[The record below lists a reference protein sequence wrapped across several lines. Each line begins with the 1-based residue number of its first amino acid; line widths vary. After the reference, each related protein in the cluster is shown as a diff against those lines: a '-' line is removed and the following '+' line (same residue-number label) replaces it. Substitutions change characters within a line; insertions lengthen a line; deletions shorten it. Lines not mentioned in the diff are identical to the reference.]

1 MVFNDIRDIYSAE
14 LSNEQF
20 ARLENFINRETG
32 IKMSSD
38 KKVMVQARLKRRLK
52 ALSIPSFETYLD
64 YLFGN
69 SGNHSE
75 IINVFDAIS
84 TNKTDFFRES
94 IHFSFLKD
102 HVLPEYKEKRKGS
115 IFKVW
120 SAACSSGEEP
130 YTLAMCIHE
139 FLDLNPSF
147 DYSIYGTD
155 ISTLILK
162 MATNAVY
169 TEERVK
175 PAVPEYLVQ
184 KYFMKNRDTVKRTFR
199 IVPELRAKVS
209 FNRLNFMDESYHIAG
224 KFDVV
229 FCRNVLI
236 YFDRNIQEAVLQK
249 ICRNLKPGG
258 YLFHGHSESLIG
270 MDLPLKNV
278 RPTIFRRI

>member
-1 MVFNDIRDIYSAE
+1 VFGKN
-14 LSNEQF
+14 
-20 ARLENFINRETG
+20 
-32 IKMSSD
+32 
-38 KKVMVQARLKRRLK
+38 
-52 ALSIPSFETYLD
+52 
-64 YLFGN
+64 
-69 SGNHSE
+69 GNHSE
-75 IINVFDAIS
+75 IIHVFDAIS
-84 TNKTDFFRES
+84 TNKTDFFREP

-102 HVLPEYKEKRKGS
+102 HVLPEFKEKRKGS
-115 IFKVW
+115 VFKVW

-139 FLDLNPSF
+139 FLGANPSF

-162 MATNAVY
+162 MATNAVF

-175 PAVPEYLVQ
+175 PAVPAYLVQ
-184 KYFMKNRDTVKRTFR
+184 KYFMKNRDAIKRTFR

-209 FNRLNFMDESYHIAG
+209 FDRLNFMDESYNIG
-224 KFDVV
+224 SKFDVI

-278 RPTIFRRI
+278 RPTIFQRI

>member
-1 MVFNDIRDIYSAE
+1 MVFNDIRNIYSAE

-20 ARLENFINRETG
+20 ARLGTFINRETG
-32 IKMSSD
+32 IKMPPD
-38 KKVMVQARLKRRLK
+38 KKIMVQARLKKRLK
-52 ALSIPSFETYLD
+52 ELSIPTFEAYLA
-64 YLFGN
+64 YVFSN
-69 SGNHSE
+69 KENHSE
-75 IINVFDAIS
+75 IIHVFDAIS
-84 TNKTDFFRES
+84 TNKTDFFREPA
-94 IHFSFLKD
+94 HFSFLKD
-102 HVLPEYKEKRKGS
+102 HVLPEFKEKRKGS

-139 FLDLNPSF
+139 FLGPNPPF
-147 DYSIYGTD
+147 DYSIFGTD

-162 MATNAVY
+162 MAANAVY

-175 PAVPEYLVQ
+175 PAVPAHLVQ
-184 KYFMKNRDTVKRTFR
+184 KYFMKNRDAAKRTFR

-209 FNRLNFMDESYHIAG
+209 FNRLNFMDESYPIAS

-249 ICRNLKPGG
+249 ICQNIKPGG
-258 YLFHGHSESLIG
+258 YLFHGHSESLMG
-270 MDLPLKNV
+270 MDLPLKNI
-278 RPTIFRRI
+278 RPTIFQRI